1 MDRDVSLNCLISL
14 EKTPLIVVSSVQ
26 KLGVPAHWHRGCNL
40 DRSPSWSDRGA
51 ASSIG
56 HCADRCNSPHS
67 HGILLLYL
75 YPSHTA
81 IFYTARIG
89 CAPYAMK
96 NPGGASQQKMRF
108 TSSSSLILSRVLYC
122 SGLPRYNFLR
132 MAWYSCRFQ
141 VSGSC
146 ATLCPPLPHAL
157 DRWTGRHADRCYSG
171 GTRDNSTIIVSL
183 WQNVTLTLQHKNASE
198 IYERSSGYRRRLG
211 RRRCHG

>member
-1 MDRDVSLNCLISL
+1 MER
-14 EKTPLIVVSSVQ
+14 Q
-26 KLGVPAHWHRGCNL
+26 RGCFLYWALCRPMQQPALSRNL
-40 DRSPSWSDRGA
+40 A
-51 ASSIG
+51 AVLVPFSY
-56 HCADRCNSPHS
+56 RNFLHS
-67 HGILLLYL
+67 QNRMRTLCKFRDEE
-75 YPSHTA
+75 PT
-81 IFYTARIG
+81 R
-89 CAPYAMK
+89 
-96 NPGGASQQKMRF
+96 NGGASQQKMRF